1 MKGSRVWLDPL
12 CPEMTGLA
20 SKLKQLV
27 ERTKQA
33 IHVDEPTFRPTPNT
47 RNPAMLVEA
56 EEFGRTMR
64 QSRQVIRNYGKA
76 VESEAH
82 LVD

>member
-1 MKGSRVWLDPL
+1 
-12 CPEMTGLA
+12 MTGLA

-27 ERTKQA
+27 EKTKQA
-33 IHVDEPTFRPTPNT
+33 IHVDEPNFRPTPNT

-64 QSRQVIRNYGKA
+64 QTRQAIQNYGKA
-76 VESEAH
+76 VESETP
-82 LVD
+82 LDGLGF